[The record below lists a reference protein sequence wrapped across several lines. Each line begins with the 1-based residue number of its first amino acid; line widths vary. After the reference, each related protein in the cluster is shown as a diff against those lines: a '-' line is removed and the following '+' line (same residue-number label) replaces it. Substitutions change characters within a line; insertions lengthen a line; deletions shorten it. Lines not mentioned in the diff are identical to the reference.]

1 YRRVDAWSAVSRH
14 AGEVT
19 RRLFRLSSGPDAVLY
34 NPVLLPDSV
43 PASDAR
49 IPGRVIFTGTLTAKK
64 GIVSLIDAWPTVVGR
79 NAGATLDV
87 YGKDQSMNGAS
98 SMQGYL
104 LARLPEH
111 LRPTVRFHGHQDHAQ
126 VMSALGR
133 AQVAVFPS
141 YTETFGLCAAE
152 ALASGCAT
160 VYTKLSCGPEIVR
173 DGVDGLLADPDQP
186 EEIAGAIGSIL
197 G

>member
-1 YRRVDAWSAVSRH
+1 
-14 AGEVT
+14 
-19 RRLFRLSSGPDAVLY
+19 
-34 NPVLLPDSV
+34 
-43 PASDAR
+43 
-49 IPGRVIFTGTLTAKK
+49 
-64 GIVSLIDAWPTVVGR
+64 
-79 NAGATLDV
+79 
-87 YGKDQSMNGAS
+87 
-98 SMQGYL
+98 
-104 LARLPEH
+104 ARLPEH

-197 G
+197 GDAALRVRLSIAGRRRVREAFDLGDLVAANERFFERIIHEFAPG